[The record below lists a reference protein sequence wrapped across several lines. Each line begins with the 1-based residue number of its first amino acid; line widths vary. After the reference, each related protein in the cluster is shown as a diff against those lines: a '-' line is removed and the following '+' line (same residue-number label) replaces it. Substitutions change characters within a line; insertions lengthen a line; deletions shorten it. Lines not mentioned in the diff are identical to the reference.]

1 MSVAVLL
8 RLADLVEAWVSRVPK
23 EMRKTV
29 SHSGAI
35 RSRRQAPTHYV
46 CPDTGERYFDP
57 CNYIYALAF
66 NMLFPQLVEMYNWNQ
81 ETKGD
86 IFESL
91 LGLAYC
97 KRFSRYAAD
106 KAWML
111 QSEELSRWLDAV
123 IFDVWEFSQGV
134 SCDDLESQLRFFF
147 STLHRKEDRAEDW
160 ESSSSNEGTEFL
172 GATPS
177 EREHRDNPPRWKRGK
192 LMLVSGLG
200 YIPPPHSLDY

>member
-1 MSVAVLL
+1 M
-8 RLADLVEAWVSRVPK
+8 
-23 EMRKTV
+23 
-29 SHSGAI
+29 
-35 RSRRQAPTHYV
+35 
-46 CPDTGERYFDP
+46 CPETGDRYFDP

-111 QSEELSRWLDAV
+111 QLEELSRWLDAV
-123 IFDVWEFSQGV
+123 IFDVWEFSQGL
-134 SCDDLESQLRFFF
+134 SCHDLESQLRFFF
-147 STLHRKEDRAEDW
+147 STLHRKEDREEDW
-160 ESSSSNEGTEFL
+160 ESSSSNEDTEFL

-177 EREHRDNPPRWKRGK
+177 EREHRDDPPRWKLGK
-192 LMLVSGLG
+192 LMFVSGLA
-200 YIPPPHSLDY
+200 YIPVPHPLAY